1 MIAVHGSC
9 RPAIS
14 SMFNEVSVYTLLD
27 SPLHRSLLHVTVL
40 AGRSIDADVTAIR
53 LNEADHFANTAFV
66 DARRLMLTTREEE
79 KLQTWPVD
87 HQSIFE
93 HLRQQRPPEGT
104 TCLRDKWRPGSPPW
118 RRLYQ
123 PIDQH
128 RPVIDSVCLIFPVWG
143 KSWCHLNCSRCG
155 KCPPFNSNQVYLL
168 ERLSP
173 SLRRAVLDGYNMES
187 ARAEQRRARDPSTAR
202 YSHAQL
208 LTKLSRTERQILGYL
223 RSDVTER
230 EVAEAIHRSPHTV
243 HVHVKNI
250 YRKLGVNSRRS
261 LREMF

>member
-1 MIAVHGSC
+1 
-9 RPAIS
+9 
-14 SMFNEVSVYTLLD
+14 MFDEVSVYTLLD
-27 SPLHRSLLHVTVL
+27 SALHRSLMQVTVL
-40 AGRSIDADVTAIR
+40 AGRSVDADVSAIC
-53 LNEADHFANTAFV
+53 LNDAEQFMHTAFV
-66 DARRLMLTTREEE
+66 DARRLMLTTGEEE
-79 KLQTWPVD
+79 KLQSWPLD
-87 HQSIFE
+87 SQSVFE
-93 HLRQQRPPEGT
+93 RLRQQRPEEGT
-104 TCLRDKWRPGSPPW
+104 TILRDEWPPGSPTW

-128 RPVIDSVCLIFPVWG
+128 RPVVDSLCLTFPVWG
-143 KSWCHLNCSRCG
+143 KTWYLLNCSRCG
-155 KCPPFNSNQVYLL
+155 KCPPFSNNQVYLL

-173 SLRRAVLDGYNMES
+173 SLRRALLEGYNLES
-187 ARAEQRRARDPSTAR
+187 ARVEQRRARHPNTLGFT
-202 YSHAQL
+202 HAQL
-208 LTKLSRTERQILGYL
+208 LDKLSRTERQILGYL